1 MSVRVIPVADA
12 GANCPSMDTMEEAVT
27 PEKEA
32 IEAHAV
38 PVTLTIVD
46 IAL

>member
-1 MSVRVIPVADA
+1 MSVRVIADA
-12 GANCPSMDTMEEAVT
+12 GGNIPSIDTMEEAVT

-38 PVTLTIVD
+38 PSSLTIV
-46 IAL
+46 AMAPA